1 MKSLYF
7 CFLDVE
13 DQEEDANESSS
24 EMTEKKYGKTLTYSW
39 SFCYQLFF
47 KYFHYFETVLL
58 TPQNVSF
65 TKFTFLSLFV
75 YCLFETIS
83 TKK

>member
-24 EMTEKKYGKTLTYSW
+24 EMTEKKYGKTLTYS
-39 SFCYQLFF
+39 
-47 KYFHYFETVLL
+47 
-58 TPQNVSF
+58 
-65 TKFTFLSLFV
+65 
-75 YCLFETIS
+75 
-83 TKK
+83 